1 MPEEKCIINPERDCI
16 GKEYALKL
24 ESRIK
29 NLEEWREDSKDFHS
43 KFYDWQR
50 EQIARD
56 AKLDEQLKTINS
68 NIAKVLTWQ
77 ETEQSKPG
85 KRWETIIA
93 AIIAAAVGFLLAQIG
108 IV

>member
-29 NLEEWREDSKDFHS
+29 NLEEWREDSNDCHS
-43 KFYDWQR
+43 KFYYWQR
-50 EQIARD
+50 EQISRD

-77 ETEQSKPG
+77 ENEQSKPG
-85 KRWETIIA
+85 KRWETIRA